1 MQQQCCRAVD
11 AVILLSAAPLRDLAC
26 HADSREGRGTV
37 LSCEA
42 EAYASFKQKW
52 TLKLAKSVSSIFA
65 DKTSSYRR
73 RSNFEAFASYGVE
86 SRYVPN

>member
-1 MQQQCCRAVD
+1 M
-11 AVILLSAAPLRDLAC
+11 
-26 HADSREGRGTV
+26 HALPSHSKCIVLHTDSREGRGTV

-52 TLKLAKSVSSIFA
+52 TLKLARAVSSTFA

-73 RSNFEAFASYGVE
+73 RSNFEAFASYGVD
-86 SRYVPN
+86 SR